1 MAEVRC
7 QECDSVFEQ
16 KRYWQKF
23 CSPECRTTQFLRIR
37 SEELALGRK
46 VREQKVSAAPRRDL
60 FSDKAA

>member
-23 CSPECRTTQFLRIR
+23 CSPECRTTQFLRVR
-37 SEELALGRK
+37 NEELALGRK
-46 VREQKVSAAPRRDL
+46 ARAKMVSAAPPRDL
-60 FSDKAA
+60 FAA